1 MSVVK
6 YFVLPDDKDSMGGN
20 VAEPWGFA
28 DALINPGKDAALKEF
43 CEKNQVDYG
52 HQCVKLNTFVWNAHT
67 YYCSAKTAQAVEKK
81 FKIGSVITDREQ
93 HKEIKEKEKEIKQEM
108 RSDEWL
114 ADKVITDC
122 GELVNNGFKR
132 YKFVQEVRDR
142 NPEIAHTR
150 MTRQIQ
156 QMFEGG
162 MLAANDR
169 GTIIAGDKFPKDK
182 MATKKMVEVKDLYGR
197 VRTRAEDTT
206 S

>member
-6 YFVLPDDKDSMGGN
+6 YFVLPDNPDALGGN

-28 DALINPGKDAALKEF
+28 DALINPGKDTELKDF

-81 FKIGSVITDREQ
+81 FKIGKVITDREQ
-93 HKEIKEKEKEIKQEM
+93 QKENKDKEKEIKQEM

-114 ADKVITDC
+114 ADKITTDC
-122 GELVNNGFKR
+122 AELLSNGLKR
-132 YKFVQEVRDR
+132 YKFVQDIRD
-142 NPEIAHTR
+142 NNTDIAHTR
-150 MTRQIQ
+150 ITRQIQ
-156 QMFEGG
+156 KMFEEEWL
-162 MLAANDR
+162 MANDR
-169 GTIIAGDKFPKDK
+169 GIIVPGKNFPKDK
-182 MATKKMVEVKDLYGR
+182 LVITKMVEVKDLYGR

-206 S
+206 T

>member
-1 MSVVK
+1 M
-6 YFVLPDDKDSMGGN
+6 
-20 VAEPWGFA
+20 
-28 DALINPGKDAALKEF
+28 
-43 CEKNQVDYG
+43 
-52 HQCVKLNTFVWNAHT
+52 
-67 YYCSAKTAQAVEKK
+67 EKK
-81 FKIGSVITDREQ
+81 FKITAVVTDRDQQKE
-93 HKEIKEKEKEIKQEM
+93 HKEKQKEIKQEM

-114 ADKVITDC
+114 ADKVTTDC
-122 GELVNNGFKR
+122 GELLNTGLKR

-169 GTIIAGDKFPKDK
+169 GVIVAGDKFPKDK
-182 MATKKMVEVKDLYGR
+182 MAAKKMVEVKDLYGR

-206 S
+206 T

>member
-6 YFVLPDDKDSMGGN
+6 YFVLPDDPDALGGN

-28 DALINPGKDAALKEF
+28 DALINPGKDAELKEF

-52 HQCVKLNTFVWNAHT
+52 HQCSKLNTFVFNSVA

-114 ADKVITDC
+114 ADKVTMDC
-122 GELVNNGFKR
+122 AELLSNGLKR
-132 YKFVQEVRDR
+132 YKFVQDIRER
-142 NPEIAHTR
+142 NTDIAHTR

-156 QMFEGG
+156 KMFEEEWL
-162 MLAANDR
+162 MANDK
-169 GTIIAGDKFPKDK
+169 GLIVAGKNFPKDK
-182 MATKKMVEVKDLYGR
+182 LVIKKIVEVKDLYGR

-206 S
+206 T

>member
-20 VAEPWGFA
+20 VAEPHGFA
-28 DALINPGKDAALKEF
+28 DALINPGKDTELKKF

-93 HKEIKEKEKEIKQEM
+93 QKENKEKEKEIKQEM

-114 ADKVITDC
+114 ADKVTTDC
-122 GELVNNGFKR
+122 GELLNNGLKR

-156 QMFEGG
+156 QMFEDG
-162 MLAANDR
+162 LLSANDR
-169 GTIIAGDKFPKDK
+169 GVIVAGDKFPKDK
-182 MATKKMVEVKDLYGR
+182 IAAKKAVEEKDLYGR
-197 VRTRAEDTT
+197 VRTRAEDPT

>member
-6 YFVLPDDKDSMGGN
+6 YFVLPDNPDALGGN

-28 DALINPGKDAALKEF
+28 DALVNPGKDEALKEF
-43 CEKNQVDYG
+43 CDKNLVDYG
-52 HQCVKLNTFVWNAHT
+52 HQCSKPNTFVFNSIA

-81 FKIGSVITDREQ
+81 FKITSVVTDREQ
-93 HKEIKEKEKEIKQEM
+93 QKEHKDKQKEIKQEM

-114 ADKVITDC
+114 ADKVTTDC

-142 NPEIAHTR
+142 NTDIAHTR

-156 QMFEGG
+156 QMFENGV
-162 MLAANDR
+162 LAANDR

-182 MATKKMVEVKDLYGR
+182 MATNKIVEEKDLYGR
-197 VRTRAEDTT
+197 VRTRAEDPTT
-206 S
+206 

>member
-28 DALINPGKDAALKEF
+28 DALINPGKDAELKDF

-81 FKIGSVITDREQ
+81 FKIGSVTTDREQ
-93 HKEIKEKEKEIKQEM
+93 QKENKEKEKEIKQEM

-114 ADKVITDC
+114 ADKVTTDC
-122 GELVNNGFKR
+122 GDLVNNGFKR

-142 NPEIAHTR
+142 NPDIAHTR

-156 QMFEGG
+156 QMFEDGV
-162 MLAANDR
+162 LAANDR
-169 GTIIAGDKFPKDK
+169 GVIVAGDKFPKDK
-182 MATKKMVEVKDLYGR
+182 IAAKKIVEEKDLYGR
-197 VRTRAEDTT
+197 VRTRAEDPTT
-206 S
+206 